1 MPRSGSSRSVN
12 RVRPTHPV
20 STSLALVAAL
30 CASAAPG
37 CAPPPKPPAVP
48 VRAAAPALAAEVTG
62 VPPGKL
68 GPTLRAGCPVPAEL
82 LRLVRMNHW
91 GFDGQVHR
99 GELIAHR
106 DAVEPLLYAF
116 GRAFEDRFPIR
127 RMRVAAEYG
136 GDDLAAMADDNT
148 SAFNC
153 RPVTGD
159 AGKLSRH
166 SWGLA
171 VDVNPVEN
179 PYVDVRGVV
188 HPEAGRAFRGRDGD
202 QPGVITEDGAL
213 VAAFRRVGWHWG
225 GDWSNP
231 DYQHFSADGG

>member
-1 MPRSGSSRSVN
+1 MRTPR
-12 RVRPTHPV
+12 PV
-20 STSLALVAAL
+20 SVSLTAVAVL

-37 CAPPPKPPAVP
+37 CAPSERERSAAAE
-48 VRAAAPALAAEVTG
+48 RAAAAALAAEVSE
-62 VPPGKL
+62 VPAGKL
-68 GPTLRAGCPVPAEL
+68 GASLREGCPVPAER

-91 GFDGQVHR
+91 GFDGKVHR
-99 GELIAHR
+99 GELVVHR
-106 DAVEPLLYAF
+106 DAVEPLLYVF
-116 GRAFEDRFPIR
+116 GRALETRFPIR

-159 AGKLSRH
+159 SGKPSRH

-179 PYVDVRGVV
+179 PYVDRRGTV
-188 HPEAGRAFRGRDGD
+188 HPPAGRAHLRRDPAR
-202 QPGVITEDGAL
+202 PGTITEDGAL
-213 VAAFRRVGWHWG
+213 VRAFRSVGWHWG
-225 GDWSNP
+225 GDWWSNP
-231 DYQHFSADGG
+231 DYQHFSADGR